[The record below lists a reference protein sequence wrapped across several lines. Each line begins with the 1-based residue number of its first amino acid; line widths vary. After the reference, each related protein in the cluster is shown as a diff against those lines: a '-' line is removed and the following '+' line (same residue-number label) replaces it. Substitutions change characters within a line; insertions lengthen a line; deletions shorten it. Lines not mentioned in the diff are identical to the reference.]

1 MSDNEETDSS
11 DIESGSDNEMEEDGL
26 SVNCLFCDAVSFS
39 VGESANHCLLEHGFD
54 IRNFIMKRVSS
65 HYDLIKL
72 ITYLRQQKPTTK
84 ELEAS
89 DDVKPWTS
97 DDYLIPVIPDDPWL
111 WADDGLVVEDDE
123 DMEPKYV
130 NAENGVVT
138 LSKEHFDE
146 LQEKNQKL
154 EHMLRE
160 QEKKMDALRQLLQE
174 EPEIKHRKIE
184 NHFDS
189 YFDSYSGLDIH
200 REMLGDSS
208 RMEAYQRA
216 INTDFFKGKVVLD
229 VGCGTGILSM
239 MAASAGASKV
249 VGVEN
254 SDIFNTAVEI
264 IRDNGFESK
273 ITLIKGAIENII
285 LEDKFDIII
294 SEWMGYFLLFE
305 RMLESI
311 LIARDRFLKK
321 DGLLLPSSCS
331 LWLAGCSD
339 SVAYNERTN
348 SLFMGYKMEPLRRA
362 RFSEPAIEI
371 VAADKI
377 VTKPVAVHRIALSD
391 QENLNSANCC
401 SFCSDFSCEVVK
413 DCELTSICGWFD
425 CSFEPISE
433 KLSTSPYSIPTHW
446 AQTNFYFKQ
455 PLKVEAGSAL
465 VGKIRVAP
473 KDSRGLQITIELPSF
488 NQTMTYALQ

>member
-1 MSDNEETDSS
+1 MSDNEGTDSS
-11 DIESGSDNEMEEDGL
+11 DIESGSDNEMEEAI
-26 SVNCLFCDAVSFS
+26 SVNCLFCPTVSFS
-39 VGESANHCLLEHGFD
+39 VGESADHCLFDHGFD
-54 IRNFIMKRVSS
+54 IRNFIRKRVSS
-65 HYDLIKL
+65 HYDFIKL
-72 ITYLRQQKPTTK
+72 INYLRQKKPTTK
-84 ELEAS
+84 ELEAA
-89 DDVKPWTS
+89 DDIKPWIS
-97 DDYLIPVIPDDPWL
+97 DDYLLPVFPDDPWL
-111 WADDGLVVEDDE
+111 WTDNGLVVDDDE

-154 EHMLRE
+154 EHLLRE
-160 QEKKMDALRQLLQE
+160 QEKKMDALRNLLQE
-174 EPEIKHRKIE
+174 EPEIKHRKIV
-184 NHFDS
+184 HHVDS
-189 YFDSYSGLDIH
+189 YFESYSGFDIH
-200 REMLGDSS
+200 REMLGDIA

-216 INTDFFKGKVVLD
+216 INSNFFKEKVVLD

-239 MAASAGASKV
+239 MAAKAGASKV
-249 VGVEN
+249 VGVDN

-264 IRDNGFESK
+264 VRDNGFESK

-311 LIARDRFLKK
+311 IIARDRFLKK

-339 SVAYNERTN
+339 SVVYSERTN
-348 SLFMGYKMEPLRRA
+348 SYFMGFKMEPLRRA

-371 VAADKI
+371 VPEDKI
-377 VTKPVAVHRIALSD
+377 VTKPVVVHRIALSD
-391 QENLNSANCC
+391 RETVNTANCC

-425 CSFEPISE
+425 CSFEPIPE
-433 KLSTSPYSIPTHW
+433 KLSTSPFSIPTHW
-446 AQTNFYFKQ
+446 AQTNFYLKR
-455 PLKVEAGSAL
+455 PLKVEAGNTL

-473 KDSRGLQITIELPSF
+473 KGNRGLQVTIELPSV
-488 NQTMTYALQ
+488 NETMTYALQ